1 MRKRVIKILKD
12 ICVNQ
17 PDFDKVT
24 EICVQILRRILDEEG
39 IKVRKRERELTCSLI
54 SFVTLFL

>member
-39 IKVRKRERELTCSLI
+39 IKVK
-54 SFVTLFL
+54 